1 MFLGPLKYAITE
13 CIPSKCKW
21 GSYAAVGRYYHSP
34 VEMIADIFGGAF
46 DNMDHN
52 RTKEEEFIAVER
64 LLVARYFGILS
75 YLYFLQLK
83 GENIC

>member
-1 MFLGPLKYAITE
+1 MFLGYLKYAITE
-13 CIPSKCKW
+13 CIPSKYKW
-21 GSYAAVGRYYHSP
+21 VPYASKGLYYHSP

-64 LLVARYFGILS
+64 LLVARVFGILS
-75 YLYFLQLK
+75 YLYFL
-83 GENIC
+83 